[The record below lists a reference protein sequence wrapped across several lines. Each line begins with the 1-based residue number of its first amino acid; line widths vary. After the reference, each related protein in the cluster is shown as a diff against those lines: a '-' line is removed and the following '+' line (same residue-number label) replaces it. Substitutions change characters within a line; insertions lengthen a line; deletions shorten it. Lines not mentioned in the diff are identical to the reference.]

1 MSRRCQQWCEFLT
14 AKVLID
20 KCTKDN
26 DDVIMKHALLEYYCS
41 LVSKI
46 TKEEIRTAGVINGE
60 RTTVMSNDLQWG
72 RG

>member
-1 MSRRCQQWCEFLT
+1 MNRRCQQWCEFLT

-20 KCTKDN
+20 KCTKD
-26 DDVIMKHALLEYYCS
+26 DDVIMKHGLLEYYCS

-46 TKEEIRTAGVINGE
+46 TQEEIRTAGVINGE
-60 RTTVMSNDLQWG
+60 WTTVKSNDLQWG